1 MAYKSILFKEHFGD
15 LLRIFS
21 FSLNHEEKIE
31 NEEKRSDSTEKEK
44 DRI

>member
-21 FSLNHEEKIE
+21 FSLNHEEEVE
-31 NEEKRSDSTEKEK
+31 NEEKSGDSTEKEK

>member
-1 MAYKSILFKEHFGD
+1 MTNKSILLQEHFGD

-21 FSLNHEEKIE
+21 FSLNHEEEVE
-31 NEEKRSDSTEKEK
+31 NEEKRSYSTEKEK